1 MGTREGE
8 RGRKGEGECGWRR
21 TGGPKKGRPRSK
33 FEIQGG
39 GRTEEM
45 AEEGV
50 CGANSDVTSPWRC
63 NANANETRGERG
75 CVGSVVMEE
84 SI

>member
-1 MGTREGE
+1 MEEDGE
-8 RGRKGEGECGWRR
+8 AQE
-21 TGGPKKGRPRSK
+21 RSTK
-33 FEIQGG
+33 IEEIQGS

-50 CGANSDVTSPWRC
+50 WGANSDVTSPWRC

>member
-1 MGTREGE
+1 MEEDGE
-8 RGRKGEGECGWRR
+8 AQE
-21 TGGPKKGRPRSK
+21 RSTK
-33 FEIQGG
+33 IEEIQGS

-50 CGANSDVTSPWRC
+50 CGAKSDVTSPWRC
-63 NANANETRGERG
+63 NANANANETRGERG